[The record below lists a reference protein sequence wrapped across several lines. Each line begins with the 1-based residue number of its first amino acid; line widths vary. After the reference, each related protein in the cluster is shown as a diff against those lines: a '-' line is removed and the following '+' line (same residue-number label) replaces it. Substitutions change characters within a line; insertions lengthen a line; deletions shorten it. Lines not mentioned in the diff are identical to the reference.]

1 MGDMPA
7 AVSANPPHVQRRPK
21 NGAMRSNDRIQP
33 RLIAE
38 SPAKFTGIV
47 PFLLSFGAG
56 KVAIYCVPL
65 AVAAMAS
72 PQIYG
77 SVEVAYATTLLVATA
92 LISAPLHGLSHR
104 YLIFHRADIGDQA
117 AALVL
122 GASLFS
128 LCAAAVGL
136 LAGLRAPIVLILA
149 VSGVTATQ
157 IVLSFLL
164 RIKQR
169 PGILAWVDGLVLLL
183 GMAIV
188 GISEVALGG
197 ATLTI
202 TIIGYVLVGVCV
214 AAVAAY
220 VLVRDRMPHLWQRL
234 RANLQLGTTMA
245 VYAMFGTWIAVSGR
259 ILVGITSPNDLPAFG
274 VAFRI
279 AGVAVGVQQLAFTAF
294 WNQIYTSRTRPADR
308 LLAWAIAATALV
320 VALISIFG
328 RLLIGTVRF
337 EALDGNAVYLAQ
349 SLLAPVSLHVFFW
362 SAQVLLQA
370 RINRLGAAR
379 AAILPLAIVSA
390 AGLACIVAA
399 HAAGAST
406 IVIVWLIAGYSAA
419 YFATTWITLA
429 RRGFPHVK
437 TLQVAI
443 GCGLVLALVS
453 LL

>member
-1 MGDMPA
+1 ML
-7 AVSANPPHVQRRPK
+7 
-21 NGAMRSNDRIQP
+21 SNDRSQP
-33 RLIAE
+33 RLIAD
-38 SPAKFTGIV
+38 SRAKLTRIAA
-47 PFLLSFGAG
+47 FLLSFGAG
-56 KVAIYCVPL
+56 KLAIYCVPL

-72 PQIYG
+72 AEIYG

-122 GASLFS
+122 AASLFS
-128 LCAAAVGL
+128 LCAVAIGL
-136 LAGLRAPIVLILA
+136 ASGISAPVLLILA

-164 RIKQR
+164 RIKER

-183 GMAIV
+183 GMVIV
-188 GISEVALGG
+188 GIAELALGG

-202 TIIGYVLVGVCV
+202 TITGYVLAGFFIAVV
-214 AAVAAY
+214 ATY
-220 VLVRDRMPHLWQRL
+220 VLVRDRMPHLGQRL
-234 RANLQLGTTMA
+234 RENLQLGMTMA

-259 ILVGITSPNDLPAFG
+259 ILVGITAPRDLPAFG

-279 AGVAVGVQQLAFTAF
+279 AGIALGVQQLAFTAF
-294 WNQIYTSRTRPADR
+294 WNQIYTSRTRPADG
-308 LLAWAIAATALV
+308 LLARAIAATAVV

-328 RLLIGTVRF
+328 RVVIGTIRF
-337 EALDGNAVYLAQ
+337 EALDRNAMFLAQ
-349 SLLAPVSLHVFFW
+349 ALLAPVSLHVFFW

-379 AAILPLAIVSA
+379 AAILPLALVSA
-390 AGLACIVAA
+390 AGLACIIAA
-399 HAAGAST
+399 HVAGAST
-406 IVIVWLIAGYSAA
+406 IVVVWLIAGYSAA

-429 RRGFPHVK
+429 RRGFPHVR
-437 TLQVAI
+437 TLQVAL
-443 GCGLVLALVS
+443 GCGLILALVS